1 MRRVKGDRAVNMLV
15 SVQPN
20 LSAASDEVL
29 VALARQRDEAAVR
42 VLVRR
47 YNRRLYRI
55 ARSVLGNDAEAEDA
69 VQEAHI
75 NAFAA
80 LDRFRGDSSFAT
92 WITRIAV
99 NAALARAR
107 RKRPTVPLD
116 EPRMSARVI
125 AFPSTEFNPE
135 QTMAQSQVRVLLEQ
149 VVEELPAPF
158 RTVFVMRDVE
168 GMSVEETA
176 QHLALK
182 PATVKTRLHRARRM
196 MREALAERAASTL
209 PELFPFAGARCERMA
224 DHVIAVLRARGWGK
238 AG

>member
-1 MRRVKGDRAVNMLV
+1 MRRVKGDGAVNMLV

-47 YNRRLYRI
+47 YNRRLYRL

-80 LDRFRGDSSFAT
+80 LDRFGGDSSTAT

-99 NAALARAR
+99 HAALARAR
-107 RKRPTVPLD
+107 RKR
-116 EPRMSARVI
+116 RS
-125 AFPSTEFNPE
+125 
-135 QTMAQSQVRVLLEQ
+135 
-149 VVEELPAPF
+149 EEH
-158 RTVFVMRDVE
+158 TSE
-168 GMSVEETA
+168 
-176 QHLALK
+176 
-182 PATVKTRLHRARRM
+182 
-196 MREALAERAASTL
+196 
-209 PELFPFAGARCERMA
+209 
-224 DHVIAVLRARGWGK
+224 
-238 AG
+238 